1 VRRRYD
7 DWLTIGQVAERSGVA
22 TSALRFYEDRGLI
35 ESERTDGN
43 QRRYRRAVLRRIAL
57 IRAGQKVGLSLGRIA
72 GALDTLGGRE
82 VATAKDW
89 ERLSTEWKVE
99 LDERIQA
106 LQRLRDDLTGC
117 IGCGCLSL
125 ETCAMVNPDDALASY
140 GPGAHRL
147 GI

>member
-1 VRRRYD
+1 M
-7 DWLTIGQVAERSGVA
+7 A

-72 GALDTLGGRE
+72 EALDTLGGRE
-82 VATAKDW
+82 VATVKDW

-99 LDERIQA
+99 LDERIRA

-125 ETCAMVNPDDALASY
+125 ETCTMVNPDDTLARY

-147 GI
+147 GV